1 MIHRPSILVV
11 PASAISEDKMC
22 DTTISS
28 SAAKPRFGS
37 TAVSTPPKEASL
49 LGWFGSVKFMA
60 AVAGVFA
67 GIWILFP

>member
-1 MIHRPSILVV
+1 
-11 PASAISEDKMC
+11 MC